1 LNIENNSLRNIGSNI
16 YSSLWNCFQENPFT
30 FKEAKEKIPQLNSN
44 QINDLKKE
52 QLLFAFNKSEKE
64 SAFRLVPQIVFNF
77 KKKYNIDLSWL
88 NQGLYA
94 SLIFKLCAALKER
107 FNNEL
112 LSIGI
117 YGSISRNSA
126 KLESDLD
133 LFLVFRE
140 LTEGMNNR
148 LKLLIEIENKK
159 CVQEE
164 LNFLYERKIFPAV
177 NYYFRKNSQLSINFF
192 TIGIA
197 FDLKILYDTGVL
209 KSFLSKIN
217 KKIKDHNIQR
227 KYLENSKYYLDLN
240 IKFGD
245 VFEFE

>member
-1 LNIENNSLRNIGSNI
+1 MNIENNSLNNIGSNI

-30 FKEAKEKIPQLNSN
+30 FKDAKEKITQMNYN

-52 QLLFAFNKSEKE
+52 QLLIAVNKSEKE
-64 SAFRLVPQIVFNF
+64 SAVRLVPQLVFNF
-77 KKKYNIDLSWL
+77 AKKYNIDLSWL
-88 NQGLYA
+88 DQGLYA
-94 SLIFKLCAALKER
+94 NLILKLCTALKEP
-107 FNNEL
+107 FNNKL

-117 YGSISRNSA
+117 YGSIARNSA

-177 NYYFRKNSQLSINFF
+177 NYYFRKSSQLSINFF
-192 TIGIA
+192 TIDIA
-197 FDLKILYDTGVL
+197 FDLKIIYDTGVL
-209 KSFLSKIN
+209 KTFLSKIN